1 MSARTTTVTS
11 APRRRFSLFHPLDRY
26 VFGEFFRIFLVT
38 ALGFPVL
45 VVLID
50 LTDNLDKYL
59 DRKLPAADIALSYL
73 FWLPETMFMIL
84 PAAVLFAAVFSVGG
98 FTRHSEITAA
108 KASGI
113 SFYRMIAPVFMG
125 AVFAAGLGLL
135 VGELSPITS
144 SRRNELLGEQAAR
157 GRNRSY
163 FVHPGDGGVVYKVGY
178 LDASSGVMDMVEV
191 ERAGQGPEYPTVVMT
206 ASSARWT
213 PNADSSSG
221 FWLLRA
227 GAMHVIPDS
236 TTDLVY
242 SFDSLQARNLRETPF
257 DLTEAQREPADL
269 GYQELGEYI
278 AALERA
284 GGDANELRVER
295 ALKIAIPVTCII
307 IALFGAPLATSTQ
320 RGGAAFGVAV
330 SLGTTIIFLVMIQLT
345 KAVGGGGLMNPELAA
360 WTPSMIFGLMG
371 LILLVRVRT

>member
-1 MSARTTTVTS
+1 MSAHDPAAA
-11 APRRRFSLFHPLDRY
+11 APRRRFRLFHPLDRY
-26 VFGEFFRIFLVT
+26 VFSEFFRIFLVT

-59 DRKLPAADIALSYL
+59 DRKLPATDIALSYIY
-73 FWLPETMFMIL
+73 WLPETMFMIL

-113 SFYRMIAPVFMG
+113 SFYRMIAPVFVG
-125 AVFAAGLGLL
+125 AVLAAGLGLV

-144 SRRNELLGEQAAR
+144 SRRGELLGELTAR
-157 GRNRSY
+157 GHNRSY

-178 LDASSGVMDMVEV
+178 LDATNGLMDRVEI
-191 ERAGQGPEYPTVVMT
+191 ERPGQGPDYPTVVMT
-206 ASSARWT
+206 ANSARWT
-213 PNADSSSG
+213 PSADSTSG
-221 FWLLRA
+221 FWLLSA

-236 TTDLVY
+236 TTDIVY
-242 SFDSLQARNLRETPF
+242 SFDSLQARQLRETPF

-269 GYQELGEYI
+269 GYQELGRYI
-278 AALERA
+278 ETLERA

-371 LILLVRVRT
+371 LILLARVRT